1 MTHKKALK
9 KLMSIGMDRNTANRR
24 LRMAYYSSLTN
35 AQIVAWQM
43 TADPVYRF
51 AVDFKRNWCE
61 LFDKLVCGKNGK
73 EELSDEK
80 NS

>member
-43 TADPVYRF
+43 TAASVYRL
-51 AVDFKRNWCE
+51 AADFKRNWCE
-61 LFDKLVCGKNGK
+61 LVERL
-73 EELSDEK
+73 L
-80 NS
+80 

>member
-35 AQIVAWQM
+35 AKIVAWHM
-43 TADPVYRF
+43 TADHVYRI
-51 AVDFKRNWCE
+51 ADNFKKIWCE
-61 LFDKLVCGKNGK
+61 LVGRLP
-73 EELSDEK
+73 
-80 NS
+80 

>member
-43 TADPVYRF
+43 AAYSVCRF

>member
-35 AQIVAWQM
+35 AQIVAWQVSVD
-43 TADPVYRF
+43 AVCRF
-51 AVDFKRNWCE
+51 AADFKRNWCE
-61 LFDKLVCGKNGK
+61 LVGRL
-73 EELSDEK
+73 L
-80 NS
+80 

>member
-43 TADPVYRF
+43 TADSVYLF
-51 AVDFKRNWCE
+51 AANFKRTWCE
-61 LFDKLVCGKNGK
+61 LVGRLP
-73 EELSDEK
+73 
-80 NS
+80 

>member
-43 TADPVYRF
+43 TADSVYRF
-51 AVDFKRNWCE
+51 AADFKRNWC
-61 LFDKLVCGKNGK
+61 KLVGR
-73 EELSDEK
+73 LP
-80 NS
+80 

>member
-35 AQIVAWQM
+35 ARIVAWQM
-43 TADPVYRF
+43 AADSVYRLPLTLKKIG
-51 AVDFKRNWCE
+51 ASWSGGCHENTHP
-61 LFDKLVCGKNGK
+61 
-73 EELSDEK
+73 
-80 NS
+80 